1 MNSQQF
7 KPELDECEYVAP
19 DSPIIPLQ
27 SHSNDTQPI
36 MVSTSPAKTVSDV
49 WISNLNLYLKDLQIL
64 RSNGWL
70 NDSNMCA
77 CQSIIRDFTKGK
89 ILGWQSPQ
97 CSKRKELLKPLPA
110 RTPFIQVL
118 NLSGNH

>member
-1 MNSQQF
+1 MSTLLDLLSTDQHTAHVMPESTKSAVNSQQS

-49 WISNLNLYLKDLQIL
+49 RISNLNLYLKDLQIL

-70 NDSNMCA
+70 NDGIMCA
-77 CQSIIRDFTKGK
+77 CQSIIRDLTKGK
-89 ILGWQSPQ
+89 TLGWQSP
-97 CSKRKELLKPLPA
+97 
-110 RTPFIQVL
+110 V
-118 NLSGNH
+118 